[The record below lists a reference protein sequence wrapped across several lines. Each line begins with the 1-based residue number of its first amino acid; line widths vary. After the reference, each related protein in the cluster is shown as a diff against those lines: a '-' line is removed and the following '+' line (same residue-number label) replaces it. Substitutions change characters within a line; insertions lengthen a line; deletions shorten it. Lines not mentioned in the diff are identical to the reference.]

1 MCPMTKPK
9 RTRSRLDFGGDGM
22 WLSVADAAKLK
33 GVTPKTI
40 RNALAAKPPRLLN
53 KQFAQVDGSNR
64 MVLMVLSGELESVR
78 FRPCKQPKRRQ
89 A

>member
-1 MCPMTKPK
+1 MCSMTKPK

-40 RNALAAKPPRLLN
+40 RNALEDKRLLN
-53 KQFAQVDGSNR
+53 KQHAAVEGSQR

>member
-9 RTRSRLDFGGDGM
+9 RTLTELDFAGEGP
-22 WLSVADAAKLK
+22 WVTIANAARLK

-40 RNALAAKPPRLLN
+40 RNALDDKRILN
-53 KQFAQVDGSNR
+53 KKHKLLRGSR
-64 MVLMVLSGELESVR
+64 RSVLMVLTRELEEVR